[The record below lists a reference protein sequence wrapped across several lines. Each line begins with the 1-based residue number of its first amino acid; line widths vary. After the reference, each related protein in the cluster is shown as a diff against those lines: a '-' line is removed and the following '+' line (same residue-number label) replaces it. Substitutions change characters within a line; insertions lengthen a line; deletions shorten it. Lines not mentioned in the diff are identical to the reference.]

1 MAQTLTLGKLVGPFV
16 ETDLG
21 DDGSRS
27 SRWVDV
33 CQNEEGVDGFS
44 DMVCCDD
51 VGSDGFGG
59 FDGLNGSGS
68 EDGDSLS
75 YSSRLTKI
83 HRKFG
88 WVLCC

>member
-1 MAQTLTLGKLVGPFV
+1 MTQTLTLGKLVGPFV

-27 SRWVDV
+27 SRWVDEV
-33 CQNEEGVDGFS
+33 GVDGFS

-51 VGSDGFGG
+51 VGSDGVDGGFGG

-68 EDGDSLS
+68 EDGGNLS
-75 YSSRLTKI
+75 GYEGFEGCGTS
-83 HRKFG
+83 FDME
-88 WVLCC
+88 

>member
-1 MAQTLTLGKLVGPFV
+1 MAQTLTLGKLFGPFV

-27 SRWVDV
+27 SRWVD
-33 CQNEEGVDGFS
+33 EEGVDGFS
-44 DMVCCDD
+44 VVVYCYD
-51 VGSDGFGG
+51 VGSDGFDGVDVSFGG

-75 YSSRLTKI
+75 GYEGFEGYGTS
-83 HRKFG
+83 FDME
-88 WVLCC
+88 